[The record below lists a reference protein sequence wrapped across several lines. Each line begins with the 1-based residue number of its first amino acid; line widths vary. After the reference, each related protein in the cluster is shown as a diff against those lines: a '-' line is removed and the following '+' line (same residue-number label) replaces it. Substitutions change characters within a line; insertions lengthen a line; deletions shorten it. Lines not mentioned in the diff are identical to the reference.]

1 MIFATALKGVKHLRA
16 SQLQCDDI
24 LHIQPPVPFDQ
35 LRQEIDLALHQIY
48 GADLCDRPSDL
59 LRPVQCNLCHSWYS
73 TIAALRRH
81 WMLHHD
87 VRPGQVQ
94 QVTSHDSW
102 QGLPTCSTCHK
113 KFTTWA
119 NFRKHIQFACCGPS
133 QADQAADLEHRLN
146 VVEFLHY
153 SNGAHLQALIERP
166 DLLGY
171 MKSHCIICGK
181 HVMSS
186 RGMFIHWSTDHP
198 AEFQQ
203 HGKALETVLRDLKP
217 TSPCSLCGCQF
228 TRSHRCVIHS
238 QIAMHSAH
246 TMPPPST
253 ADSTG
258 NALHVCNLC
267 QKAYVT
273 KHGLRQHIQRYHRT
287 LEVNDSEEYLDMQQA
302 HEILVEAVETDDC
315 ASLLLNPMVL
325 EYLGTW
331 CPICKTSFVQ
341 RNILSRHL
349 RHHHSTL
356 WNDAEK
362 FAMELAAMY
371 CHDGTCHC
379 STKQAT
385 KHICTIFL
393 QYSKLLHQTLRYA
406 GSDRTYAGCCRGQF
420 AHGTISGTNNGT
432 AHRCS
437 GV

>member
-1 MIFATALKGVKHLRA
+1 
-16 SQLQCDDI
+16 
-24 LHIQPPVPFDQ
+24 
-35 LRQEIDLALHQIY
+35 
-48 GADLCDRPSDL
+48 
-59 LRPVQCNLCHSWYS
+59 
-73 TIAALRRH
+73 
-81 WMLHHD
+81 
-87 VRPGQVQ
+87 
-94 QVTSHDSW
+94 
-102 QGLPTCSTCHK
+102 
-113 KFTTWA
+113 
-119 NFRKHIQFACCGPS
+119 
-133 QADQAADLEHRLN
+133 
-146 VVEFLHY
+146 
-153 SNGAHLQALIERP
+153 
-166 DLLGY
+166 
-171 MKSHCIICGK
+171 
-181 HVMSS
+181 
-186 RGMFIHWSTDHP
+186 
-198 AEFQQ
+198 
-203 HGKALETVLRDLKP
+203 
-217 TSPCSLCGCQF
+217 
-228 TRSHRCVIHS
+228 
-238 QIAMHSAH
+238 
-246 TMPPPST
+246 MPPPST

-393 QYSKLLHQTLRYA
+393 QYSMLLHQTLRYA
-406 GSDRTYAGCCRGQF
+406 GVTEPMLGVAGDNLPTAPSLAPTTAQHIAALVFNGQLDQLYLQPALRF
-420 AHGTISGTNNGT
+420 EIDHSLLFLYS
-432 AHRCS
+432 HLSQR
-437 GV
+437 